1 MIRHVVMFRWRP
13 DFEEARRQ
21 EWYDRLLE
29 LPSKVDVI
37 RSLSAGPDVLGSA
50 RSWDVVL
57 VADFDS
63 LEDVATYTAH
73 PDHQPLIALSGAGAE
88 QIASVDFEIP
98 EPVGSHA

>member
-1 MIRHVVMFRWRP
+1 MIRHVVMFRWKP
-13 DFEEARRQ
+13 DFEESRRR

-29 LPSKVDVI
+29 LPGKIDVI
-37 RSLSAGPDVLGSA
+37 RSLSAGPDVLRSG

-63 LEDVATYTAH
+63 LEDVGVYTDH
-73 PDHQPLIALSGAGAE
+73 PDHQPLIALSGAGAA

-98 EPVGSHA
+98 EPPGSIA